1 MCEPIVNHITK
12 LKADGLYVSPE
23 NLQLKAKIMPKI
35 EVSIF
40 LYNHEPLLINVLPL
54 HYLWKTLDEIKAFL
68 EENREKLKVKLGVHE
83 KPLIDFV
90 DFKDVAVRHTPRLE
104 LCAAV
109 SAVIRNNAPSR
120 NLGNLSN
127 KQLQTV
133 GQSCSSSV
141 DEQVSQPVSDTTGT
155 IEHISTSDSEHGE
168 VSESDSTKILV
179 SDQENDI
186 QNNNQ
191 QPSNPSD
198 AAPRSEKRNKVL
210 VVAASALAIAG
221 VISGIAIAVHLEM
234 LAVGI
239 AVGAICCLVAAA
251 IIYCCNQ
258 PSKSFENSNFQGFSE
273 KVPQTTL

>member
-1 MCEPIVNHITK
+1 MRKKYTNVRKMWADMGYQGKE
-12 LKADGLYVSPE
+12 LKDYV
-23 NLQLKAKIMPKI
+23 KI
-35 EVSIF
+35 EHNIDIEIVKRPPCRF
-40 LYNHEPLLINVLPL
+40 WVHKDTPPELLPKVEQDLK
-54 HYLWKTLDEIKAFL
+54 YS
-68 EENREKLKVKLGVHE
+68 RE
-83 KPLIDFV
+83 
-90 DFKDVAVRHTPRLE
+90 
-104 LCAAV
+104 
-109 SAVIRNNAPSR
+109 
-120 NLGNLSN
+120 
-127 KQLQTV
+127 
-133 GQSCSSSV
+133 
-141 DEQVSQPVSDTTGT
+141 
-155 IEHISTSDSEHGE
+155 
-168 VSESDSTKILV
+168 V